1 MQRLDDVSIKIK
13 VVAAFG
19 LMFVVMVALGGLSIQ
34 RLSAVNH
41 GAQDIRD
48 NWLVATRALGEFK
61 FHTMRYRQL
70 QAAHIISATDE
81 EAAGEATTM
90 ATVAGSADKAW
101 KAYEPTVLSGDERR
115 LADEIQKAWQSYLA
129 ANDQLMELD
138 KRHDDMISARLYKGE
153 LRTTYN
159 AFADLLTKD
168 IDLNVAG
175 AARAVAEG
183 EALYSS
189 ARLWI
194 FFSLSLAALLCVLAT
209 VMAVSRISRPIVRM
223 TAAMT
228 KLASHDLATEI
239 TGVGRKD
246 EIGEMAEAVQV
257 FKDSMMNADRLA
269 AEQKA
274 EEEAKARR
282 QQAIEGFIHA
292 FEKSVSLS
300 VGVLASASTELQ
312 NTAQSMAG
320 TAEETSRQSTTVSA
334 AAEQATANVQTVASA
349 AEELS
354 ASIAEITR
362 RVTESAQIAADAVRD
377 AEHTNG
383 QVQVLVEAANKI
395 GEVVTLIQSIASQT
409 NLLAL
414 NATIEAARAGE
425 AGKGFAV
432 VASEVKSLANQTAKA
447 TDEIGAQIKSIQDA
461 TSSSVRAIDGISQTI
476 NRMNEIATAI
486 AAAVEQQG
494 AATKEIASNIQH
506 VSVGTTEVS
515 SNIAGVSQAANH
527 TGAAA
532 SQVLSAASELA
543 KQGETLRR
551 EVDTFLGNIRAA

>member
-1 MQRLDDVSIKIK
+1 MQKLDDLSIKIK
-13 VVAAFG
+13 IVAAFG
-19 LMFVVMVALGGLSIQ
+19 LLLFVTVVLGSISIQ
-34 RLSAVNH
+34 RLSAVNE
-41 GAQDIRD
+41 GAKDIRD
-48 NWLVATRALGEFK
+48 NWLLATRSLGEYK

-70 QAAHIISATDE
+70 QAAHIISATDDE
-81 EAAGEATTM
+81 AGKEAATM
-90 ATVAGSADKAW
+90 ATVAESADKAW
-101 KAYEPTVLSGDERR
+101 KAYEPTVTPGEERR
-115 LADEIQKAWQSYLA
+115 LADEIGAAWRNYLT
-129 ANDQLMELD
+129 ANDKLMQVD
-138 KRHDDMISARLYKGE
+138 KQHDDMISAKLYKGE
-153 LRTTYN
+153 LRTAYN

-194 FFSLSLAALLCVLAT
+194 FLGLCFAALLCVLAT
-209 VMAVSRISRPIVRM
+209 VMIVSGVSRPIILM
-223 TAAMT
+223 TGAMT
-228 KLASHDLATEI
+228 KLAGHDLATEI
-239 TGVGRKD
+239 VGVGRKD
-246 EIGEMAEAVQV
+246 EIGQMAAAIQV
-257 FKDSMMNADRLA
+257 FKDSMIEADRLA
-269 AEQKA
+269 GEKKAEQ
-274 EEEAKARR
+274 EAKARR
-282 QQAIEGFIHA
+282 QQAIDGFIHE
-292 FEKSVSLS
+292 FEKSVSRS

-334 AAEQATANVQTVASA
+334 AAEQATSNVQTVASA

-383 QVQVLVEAANKI
+383 QVQTLVEAANKI

-494 AATKEIASNIQH
+494 AATQEIASNIQQ

-515 SNIAGVSQAANH
+515 SNIAGVSEAANH

-543 KQGETLRR
+543 KQGEMLRK